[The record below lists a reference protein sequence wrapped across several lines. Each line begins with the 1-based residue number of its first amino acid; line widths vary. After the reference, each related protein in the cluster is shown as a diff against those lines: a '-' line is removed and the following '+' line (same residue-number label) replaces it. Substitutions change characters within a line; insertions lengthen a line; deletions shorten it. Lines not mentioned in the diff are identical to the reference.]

1 MYTEILTTEE
11 AVRILSTL
19 TTRDS
24 AGRHYTSLHP
34 SAHLDD
40 LEQAGYIEVYRPAP
54 FKGIPFPE
62 YYWQV
67 DVTDRGRDL
76 VDTYPEY
83 WPEEAQS

>member
-1 MYTEILTTEE
+1 MKTKILSIGE
-11 AVRILSTL
+11 AVRLLSTL

-24 AGRHYTSLHP
+24 AGRHFTSLHP

-54 FKGIPFPE
+54 YMGIRWAGYGWTVE
-62 YYWQV
+62 
-67 DVTDRGRDL
+67 VTDSGRDL

-83 WPEEAQS
+83 WPEEAQA

>member
-1 MYTEILTTEE
+1 MKTKILSLEE

-19 TTRDS
+19 TTRDH
-24 AGRHYTSLHP
+24 AGRHFTVLHP

-67 DVTDRGRDL
+67 EVTDSGRNL
-76 VDTYPEY
+76 VEFNPEY
-83 WPEEAQS
+83 WPENAWA